1 MNYKIRKL
9 ALADLEK
16 ESFFETLSNLKL
28 TASLSPRQAK
38 KIFNDCK
45 NRGIEI
51 YVATENDQIIGTI
64 RLLFEPKFYH
74 AGKLSAHIEDVA
86 THKNHTGKGVAS
98 FLIKEVIEICQKR
111 NCYKIILNCTDDL
124 SGFYKKFGFKL
135 SDNCLRLDV

>member
-1 MNYKIRKL
+1 MNYKIREL
-9 ALADLEK
+9 ALSDLEK

-28 TASLSPRQAK
+28 TAGLSPLQAK

-45 NRGIEI
+45 KRGIEI

-74 AGKLSAHIEDVA
+74 AGKMSAHIEDVA

-111 NCYKIILNCTDDL
+111 DCYKIILNCTDDL